1 MRIIV
6 LFNLKPGVTVESY
19 EKWARE
25 TDIPGV
31 RALKSVSGYHVQRA
45 TGILG
50 TDQPSP
56 YAYIEIIEIADMA
69 AFGEEASGP
78 AVQALAADM
87 RNYADDPVFITT
99 DDL

>member
-1 MRIIV
+1 MRIIA
-6 LFNLKPGVTVESY
+6 LFNLKAGITIESY

-50 TDQPSP
+50 SDAPSP
-56 YAYIEIIEIADMA
+56 YAYIEIIEISDMA
-69 AFGEEASGP
+69 LFGAEAAGP
-78 AVQALAADM
+78 TVQALAADM
-87 RNYADDPVFITT
+87 RNYADDPIFITSE
-99 DDL
+99 DL

>member
-6 LFNLKPGVTVESY
+6 LFNLKPGVTVEAY
-19 EKWARE
+19 EKWACE

-50 TDQPSP
+50 CDGASP
-56 YAYIEIIEIADMA
+56 YAYIEIIEISDIAL
-69 AFGEEASGP
+69 FGEEAAGP
-78 AVQALAADM
+78 VVQALGADM
-87 RNYADDPVFITT
+87 RNYADDPIFITSES
-99 DDL
+99 L

>member
-6 LFNLKPGVTVESY
+6 LFNLKPGVSVEAY
-19 EKWARE
+19 ETWARG

-50 TDQPSP
+50 TDQASP

-69 AFGEEASGP
+69 LFGEEAAGP
-78 AVQALAADM
+78 VVQALGADM
-87 RNYADDPVFITT
+87 RNYADDPVFITS
-99 DDL
+99 DEL

>member
-6 LFNLKPGVTVESY
+6 LFNLKPGVSVESY

-31 RALKSVSGYHVQRA
+31 RALKSVEAYHVQRA

-50 TDQPSP
+50 TGEAAP
-56 YAYIEIIEIADMA
+56 YAYIEIIEIGDTAL
-69 AFGEEASGP
+69 FGEEVAGP
-78 AVQALAADM
+78 VVQALAADM
-87 RNYADDPVFITT
+87 RNYADDPVFITSES
-99 DDL
+99 L

>member
-1 MRIIV
+1 MRIIA
-6 LFNLKPGVTVESY
+6 LFNLKPGITIESY

-50 TDQPSP
+50 SDAPSP
-56 YAYIEIIEIADMA
+56 YAYIEIIEISDMA
-69 AFGEEASGP
+69 LFGAEAAGP
-78 AVQALAADM
+78 VVQALAADM
-87 RNYADDPVFITT
+87 RNYADDPIFITSE
-99 DDL
+99 DL

>member
-6 LFNLKPGVTVESY
+6 LFNLKPGVSVDTY

-31 RALKSVSGYHVQRA
+31 RAMKSVSAYHVQRA

-50 TDQPSP
+50 TEDASP
-56 YAYIEIIEIADMA
+56 YAYIEIIEVGDVALFGKEA
-69 AFGEEASGP
+69 AEP
-78 AVQALAADM
+78 VVQALAADM
-87 RNYADDPVFITT
+87 RNYADNPIFITS
-99 DDL
+99 DAL

>member
-1 MRIIV
+1 MKIIV
-6 LFNLKPGVTVESY
+6 LFNLKSCVSVEAY
-19 EKWARE
+19 ETWARE

-31 RALKSVSGYHVQRA
+31 RALKSVSGYHIQRA

-56 YAYIEIIEIADMA
+56 YAYIEIIEIGDVAL
-69 AFGEEASGP
+69 FGEEAAGP
-78 AVQALAADM
+78 VVQALAADM
-87 RNYADDPVFITT
+87 RNYADDPIFITS

>member
-6 LFNLKPGVTVESY
+6 LFNLKPGVSVASY
-19 EKWARE
+19 EQWARDS
-25 TDIPGV
+25 DIPGV
-31 RALKSVSGYHVQRA
+31 RALKSVSSYHVQRA

-50 TDQPSP
+50 SDQPSP

-69 AFGEEASGP
+69 QFGEEAAGP
-78 AVQALAADM
+78 VVQALAADM

>member
-6 LFNLKPGVTVESY
+6 LFNLKPGVSVESY
-19 EKWARE
+19 ENWARE
-25 TDIPGV
+25 SDIPGV
-31 RALKSVSGYHVQRA
+31 SALKSVSGYHVQRA

-50 TDQPSP
+50 SDQPSP

-69 AFGEEASGP
+69 AFGEEAAGP
-78 AVQALAADM
+78 VVQALAADM

>member
-1 MRIIV
+1 MRIVV
-6 LFNLKPGVTVESY
+6 LFNLKPGVTVELY

-25 TDIPGV
+25 SDIPGV

-56 YAYIEIIEIADMA
+56 YAYIEIIEISDMA
-69 AFGEEASGP
+69 LFGEEAAGP
-78 AVQALAADM
+78 VEQQLAADM
-87 RNYADDPVFITT
+87 RNYADDPIFITS

>member
-1 MRIIV
+1 MRIIC
-6 LFNLKPGVTVESY
+6 LFNLKPGVSVESY

-50 TDQPSP
+50 TGDASP
-56 YAYIEIIEIADMA
+56 YAYIEIIEIGDVAL
-69 AFGEEASGP
+69 FGEEAAGP
-78 AVQALAADM
+78 VVQALAADM
-87 RNYADDPVFITT
+87 RNYADDPIFITSES
-99 DDL
+99 L

>member
-6 LFNLKPGVTVESY
+6 LFNLKPGVSVESY
-19 EKWARE
+19 ENWARE
-25 TDIPGV
+25 SDIPGV

-78 AVQALAADM
+78 VVQALAADM
-87 RNYADDPVFITT
+87 RNYADDPVFITS
-99 DDL
+99 DEL

>member
-6 LFNLKPGVTVESY
+6 LFNLKPGVTIASY

-31 RALKSVSGYHVQRA
+31 QALKSVSGYHVQRA

-50 TDQPSP
+50 TGDPSP
-56 YAYIEIIEIADMA
+56 YAYIEIIEISDMA
-69 AFGEEASGP
+69 LFGEEAAGP
-78 AVQALAADM
+78 VVQALAADM
-87 RNYADDPVFITT
+87 RNYADDPVFITSES
-99 DDL
+99 L